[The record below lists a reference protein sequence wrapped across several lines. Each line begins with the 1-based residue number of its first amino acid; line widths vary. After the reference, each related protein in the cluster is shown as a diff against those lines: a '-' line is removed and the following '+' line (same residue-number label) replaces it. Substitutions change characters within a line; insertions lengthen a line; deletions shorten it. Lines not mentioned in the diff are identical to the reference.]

1 MLRTAGT
8 LLLVVGVMIAAG
20 AGIRLGGSE
29 YRLAVQDARSVLTDE
44 PEAAAESTPAGAR
57 IRDWYAIAGGQFLL
71 GMLVLV
77 VGAVTARVGINRD
90 RDGNGAA
97 AEHDFEA
104 SLSSIGDAV
113 AALSDRLDAGPMD
126 EAKTEVER
134 ISNELVVPLIDA
146 RFALQRRFGLAGY
159 AAVMGPLSGAER
171 LLNRAWST
179 LVDGHLEEARASLAG
194 ATAELDSALETLQG
208 LERSA

>member
-1 MLRTAGT
+1 MLKTAGT
-8 LLLVVGVMIAAG
+8 LLLVIGVMVAAG

-29 YRLAVQDARSVLTDE
+29 YRLAVQDARSALLDA
-44 PEAAAESTPAGAR
+44 PEAATESTPAGAR
-57 IRDWYAIAGGQFLL
+57 IRDWYEIAGGQFLL
-71 GMLVLV
+71 GMALLV
-77 VGAVTARVGINRD
+77 VGSVAARVGISRD

-113 AALSDRLDAGPMD
+113 AALSGRLDAGTAD
-126 EAKTEVER
+126 AAKTEVER
-134 ISNELVVPLIDA
+134 ISNELVAPLIDA
-146 RFALQRRFGLAGY
+146 RFVLQRRFGLAGY
-159 AAVMGPLSGAER
+159 AAVLSPLSGAER

-194 ATAELDSALETLQG
+194 ASVELDSALETLRG